1 MYAVSNLAGGAG
13 MSVSITTESGMAT
26 VTIDNPPCNALNR
39 AVREGLVRAVDAI
52 EGDPGVE
59 AVVLRC
65 AGETFAAGAD
75 IGEFGQPLRTPH
87 LPDVLHRIETCPKPW
102 VAAIHGTALGGGLEL
117 AMACHLRVA
126 DRQARLGLPEVTL
139 GLIPGAGGTVRL
151 PRLVRAELAM
161 DMAAGGKPIPAVMAQ
176 EAGLVDALADGDL
189 LEQARRR
196 AAQAARDS
204 AWTATLARAVR
215 QPDDRAAL
223 DARAAKIRARAGGQT
238 SPGAAAAAIFNA
250 LDLPAEQALDAER
263 ATFLALRDD
272 PQAEALR
279 HVYLAER
286 DTTRI
291 DRLKNVAP
299 RPCTSIAVIGGG
311 TMGAGIAAAGLLA
324 GLGVIMVERDTA
336 AAEAGRARV
345 AGILDGSRQRG
356 VISDRQ
362 HAAMISAFRATAGY
376 DVLDRADI
384 VIEAVFE
391 DMEVK
396 KQVFRA
402 LDASTRPD
410 AVLATN
416 TSYLDVDEIACAVA
430 NPSRVLGLHFFSPA
444 HIMKLLEIVVP
455 AKVADDV
462 LATGVAL
469 AGRLKKIAVFAGIC
483 DGFIA
488 NRIMSA
494 YRRECEYMLEDGALP
509 WEIDAAM
516 TGFGLPMGMFQMQ
529 DLAGLDISWAMRKRQ
544 AATRDPAQRYVEI
557 ADKLCERGHFGRKT
571 GRGWYLYENGTA
583 LPDPEVEALILSDSR
598 RKGITR
604 KAFSADEIMDR
615 ILRTMQSEGEKVLA
629 EGIARNG
636 ADIDVV
642 MVNAYGFPRWL
653 GGPMFLAGRAGT
665 TPA

>member
-1 MYAVSNLAGGAG
+1 
-13 MSVSITTESGMAT
+13 MSVSITTEGNIAT
-26 VTIDNPPCNALNR
+26 VTIDNPPVNALGHAVRKGLGR
-39 AVREGLVRAVDAI
+39 AVEAI
-52 EGDPGVE
+52 EADPAVA
-59 AVVLRC
+59 AVVLCC
-65 AGETFAAGAD
+65 AGKTFVAGAD
-75 IGEFGQPLRTPH
+75 IREFGQPPRAPH
-87 LPDVLHRIETCPKPW
+87 LPDVLRRIEACPKPW
-102 VAAIHGTALGGGLEL
+102 VAAIHGAALGGGLEL
-117 AMACHLRVA
+117 AMACHFRVA
-126 DRQARLGLPEVTL
+126 DRQSRLGLPEVTL
-139 GLIPGAGGTVRL
+139 GVIPGAGGTVRL
-151 PRLVRAELAM
+151 PRLVPAELAL
-161 DMAAGGKPIPAVMAQ
+161 DMVAGGKPISAAVAQ

-189 LEQARRR
+189 LEQATRR
-196 AAQAARDS
+196 AARAARDGG
-204 AWTATLARAVR
+204 WTAMLDRPVR
-215 QPDDRAAL
+215 QPGDRDAF
-223 DARAAKIRARAGGQT
+223 DARAANIRARARGQT
-238 SPGAAAAAIFNA
+238 SPGAAVAAIIKA
-250 LDLPAEQALDAER
+250 LDLPAGQTLDAER

-272 PQAEALR
+272 PQAAALR
-279 HVYLAER
+279 HVFFAER

-291 DRLKNVAP
+291 ERLRNVTP
-299 RPCTSIAVIGGG
+299 RPCACIGIIGGG

-324 GLGVIMVERDTA
+324 GLDVIMVERDAA
-336 AAEAGRARV
+336 AAEAGRGRV
-345 AGILDGSRQRG
+345 ETILDGSRQRG
-356 VISDRQ
+356 LISEQQ
-362 HAAMISAFRATAGY
+362 HAGMIAAFRATAGY

-391 DMEVK
+391 DMGVK
-396 KQVFRA
+396 KEVFRA
-402 LDASTRPD
+402 LDAATRPE

-416 TSYLDVDEIACAVA
+416 TSYLDVNEIAGAVA
-430 NPSRVLGLHFFSPA
+430 DPSRVLGLHFFSPA

-469 AGRLKKIAVFAGIC
+469 AGRLKKIAVLAGNC

-571 GRGWYLYENGTA
+571 GRGWYLYEDGTA
-583 LPDPEVEALILSDSR
+583 RPDPEVEALVLSESR

-604 KAFSADEIMDR
+604 TAFSPEQIMDR
-615 ILRTMQSEGEKVLA
+615 ILRAMQTEGEKVLA
-629 EGIARNG
+629 EGIARNA

-653 GGPMFLAGRAGT
+653 GGPMFLAGRAET
-665 TPA
+665 RPA

>member
-1 MYAVSNLAGGAG
+1 
-13 MSVSITTESGMAT
+13 MSVSITTEGNIAT
-26 VTIDNPPCNALNR
+26 VTIDNPPVNALGHAVRKGLGR
-39 AVREGLVRAVDAI
+39 AVEAI
-52 EGDPGVE
+52 EADPAVA
-59 AVVLRC
+59 AVVLCC
-65 AGETFAAGAD
+65 AGKTFVAGAD
-75 IGEFGQPLRTPH
+75 IREFGQPPRAPH
-87 LPDVLHRIETCPKPW
+87 LPDVLRRIEACPKPW
-102 VAAIHGTALGGGLEL
+102 VAAIHGAALGGGLEL
-117 AMACHLRVA
+117 AMACHFRVA
-126 DRQARLGLPEVTL
+126 DRQSRLGLPEVTL
-139 GLIPGAGGTVRL
+139 GVIPGAGGTVRL
-151 PRLVRAELAM
+151 PRLVPAELAL
-161 DMAAGGKPIPAVMAQ
+161 DMVAGGKPISAAVAQ

-189 LEQARRR
+189 LEQATRR
-196 AAQAARDS
+196 AARAARDGG
-204 AWTATLARAVR
+204 WTATLDRPVR
-215 QPDDRAAL
+215 QPGDRDAF
-223 DARAAKIRARAGGQT
+223 DARAANIRARARGQT
-238 SPGAAAAAIFNA
+238 SPGAAVAAIIKA
-250 LDLPAEQALDAER
+250 LDLPAGQTLDAER

-272 PQAEALR
+272 PQAAALR
-279 HVYLAER
+279 HVFFAER

-291 DRLKNVAP
+291 ERLRNVTP
-299 RPCTSIAVIGGG
+299 RPCACIGIIGGG

-324 GLGVIMVERDTA
+324 GLDVIMVERDAA
-336 AAEAGRARV
+336 AAEAGRGRV
-345 AGILDGSRQRG
+345 ETILDGSRQRG
-356 VISDRQ
+356 LISEQQ
-362 HAAMISAFRATAGY
+362 HAGMIAAFRATAGY

-391 DMEVK
+391 DMGVK
-396 KQVFRA
+396 KEVFRA
-402 LDASTRPD
+402 LDAATRPE

-416 TSYLDVDEIACAVA
+416 TSYLDVNEIAGAVA
-430 NPSRVLGLHFFSPA
+430 DPSRVLGLHFFSPA

-469 AGRLKKIAVFAGIC
+469 AGRLKKIAVLAGNC

-529 DLAGLDISWAMRKRQ
+529 DLAGLDISWAMRKRR

-571 GRGWYLYENGTA
+571 GRGWYLYEDGTA
-583 LPDPEVEALILSDSR
+583 RPDPEVEALVLSESR

-604 KAFSADEIMDR
+604 TAFSPEQIMDR
-615 ILRTMQSEGEKVLA
+615 ILRAMQTEGEKVLA
-629 EGIARNG
+629 EGIARNA

-653 GGPMFLAGRAGT
+653 GGPMFLAGRAET
-665 TPA
+665 RPA

>member
-1 MYAVSNLAGGAG
+1 
-13 MSVSITTESGMAT
+13 MSVSITTEGNIAT
-26 VTIDNPPCNALNR
+26 VTIDNPPVNALGHAVRKGLGR
-39 AVREGLVRAVDAI
+39 AVEAI
-52 EGDPGVE
+52 EADPAVA
-59 AVVLRC
+59 AVVLCC
-65 AGETFAAGAD
+65 AGKTFVAGAD
-75 IGEFGQPLRTPH
+75 IREFGQPPRAPH
-87 LPDVLHRIETCPKPW
+87 LPDVLRRIEACPKPW
-102 VAAIHGTALGGGLEL
+102 VAAIHGAALGGGLEL
-117 AMACHLRVA
+117 AMACHFRVA
-126 DRQARLGLPEVTL
+126 DENARLGLPEVTL
-139 GLIPGAGGTVRL
+139 GVIPGAGGTVRL
-151 PRLVRAELAM
+151 PRLVPAELAL
-161 DMAAGGKPIPAVMAQ
+161 DMVAGGKPISAAVAQ

-189 LEQARRR
+189 LEQATRR
-196 AAQAARDS
+196 AARAARDGG
-204 AWTATLARAVR
+204 WTAMLDRPVR
-215 QPDDRAAL
+215 QPGDRDAF
-223 DARAAKIRARAGGQT
+223 DARAAKIRARARGQT
-238 SPGAAAAAIFNA
+238 SPGAAVAAIIKA
-250 LDLPAEQALDAER
+250 LDLPAGQTLDAER

-272 PQAEALR
+272 PQAAALR
-279 HVYLAER
+279 HVFFAER

-291 DRLKNVAP
+291 ERLRNVTP
-299 RPCTSIAVIGGG
+299 RPCACIGIIGGG

-324 GLGVIMVERDTA
+324 GLDVIMVERDAA
-336 AAEAGRARV
+336 AAEAGRGRV
-345 AGILDGSRQRG
+345 ETILDGSRQRG
-356 VISDRQ
+356 LISEQQ
-362 HAAMISAFRATAGY
+362 HAGMIAAFRATAGY

-391 DMEVK
+391 DMGVK
-396 KQVFRA
+396 KEVFRA
-402 LDASTRPD
+402 LDAATRPE

-416 TSYLDVDEIACAVA
+416 TSYLDVNEIAGAVA
-430 NPSRVLGLHFFSPA
+430 DPSRVLGLHFFSPA

-469 AGRLKKIAVFAGIC
+469 AGRLKKIAVLAGNC

-571 GRGWYLYENGTA
+571 GRGWYLYEDGTA
-583 LPDPEVEALILSDSR
+583 RPDPEVEALVLSESR

-604 KAFSADEIMDR
+604 TAFSPEQIMDR
-615 ILRTMQSEGEKVLA
+615 ILRAMQTEGEKVLA
-629 EGIARNG
+629 EGIARNA

-653 GGPMFLAGRAGT
+653 GGPMFLAGRAET
-665 TPA
+665 RPA